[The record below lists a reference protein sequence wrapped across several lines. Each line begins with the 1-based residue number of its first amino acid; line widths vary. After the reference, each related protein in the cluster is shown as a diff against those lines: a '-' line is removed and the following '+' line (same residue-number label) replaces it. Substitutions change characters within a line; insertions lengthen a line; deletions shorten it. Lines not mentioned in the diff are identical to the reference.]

1 MARRT
6 TLLSVLTIALLLGAC
21 SNKNEDAPAAEAD
34 SQADSQAAA
43 EAEAPA
49 PEAPPPNYW
58 PAVAPLIAGSYAGDC
73 QQVGTAQKVPGA
85 TIVLAADGKVTAPTL
100 SPSFSADFSKT
111 KSIQLM
117 RNLDPDGTH
126 RASAALIEAGDGPSL
141 QLMTGGKD
149 AANVASISAQG
160 RQLMCNTTTPIPSL
174 NGKGLHASLAKL
186 VDVPGQKINCM
197 NLGDLM
203 KRHEITIRIADGTAA
218 IGDQKFDLAKAEAE
232 TVLLEDGA
240 STLAYQFTMPGGQ
253 LISLVYGAANQIK
266 AVVGMG
272 KEGASHSCNT
282 DL

>member
-6 TLLSVLTIALLLGAC
+6 TLLSALTIALLLGAC
-21 SNKNEDAPAAEAD
+21 SKKNEDAPAAEAET
-34 SQADSQAAA
+34 QAAA
-43 EAEAPA
+43 EADAPA

-73 QQVGTAQKVPGA
+73 QQIGSAQKVPGA
-85 TIVLAADGKVTAPTL
+85 TIVLGADGKVTAPDV
-100 SPSFSADFSKT
+100 SADLGKA

-117 RNLDPDGTH
+117 RNLDQDGTH
-126 RASAALIEAGDGPSL
+126 RASAALIDAGDGPSL

-160 RQLMCNTTTPIPSL
+160 RQLMCNTTTPIQTL

-186 VDVPGQKINCM
+186 IDVPGQKINCM

-203 KRHEITIRIADGTAA
+203 KRHEVTIRIGDGTAA
-218 IGDQKFDLAKAEAE
+218 IGDQKFELGKAESE
-232 TVLLEDGA
+232 TVLLDDGA
-240 STLAYQFTMPGGQ
+240 STLAYQFMMPGGQ
-253 LISLVYGAANQIK
+253 SISLVYGAANQVK